1 MIEAKNV
8 SKTFF
13 KGTRKEQK
21 VLENASLSLPSTGLV
36 CLVGPS
42 GSGKSTIL
50 NAIGGLISYD
60 GTILYDGNE
69 VAIEEYR
76 RNHIGYIFQDFLL
89 FDNLSVRDNIKVG
102 LALAD
107 VYDEKEVSRRTEI
120 LLKAVGLNI
129 NSSRSAGALSLG
141 QKQRVAIARALANS
155 PKILLADEPTGNL
168 DSKNSLRIMD
178 ILKSLSKDRL
188 VLMVTHNM
196 SLVNLYADQA
206 FRIEN
211 RAFVE
216 FNPKGEEVSEVY
228 EEETKKASF
237 VKRETTIGSLTLSF
251 YAEEGAPARKI
262 TIVEKN
268 GKLLVSGENVTLS
281 SMDALK
287 PILEESAKAEA
298 KKKEEISSESEEET
312 EEEIDK
318 ETYLE
323 PKEDSSD
330 PTFSFTPRKDKKPW
344 KERSFFLSLFNRNPL
359 SQTNYKGK
367 KSFRILEITL
377 PIISFFFFNLYFA
390 SVDLAS
396 TAYTPYLMEDN
407 LVLAHY
413 TKEKQKEVRKN
424 PTKDVNFTI
433 DDYID
438 WKKNDPDL
446 ISGPTF
452 TPIQYQDHPGSVGD
466 LFFPSYLITFEDG
479 TTINGVNEDSNT
491 PGFLSFEDY
500 KSIFPSELSNY
511 TLADDEVLVDTS
523 FLRSEEYH
531 HGKIENATITI
542 FPDFPE
548 SYSSRHISLTP
559 YAKNLT
565 YKIKGFVTTDLKA
578 VYASKATTDS
588 FQLIEAAMNHNTYS
602 FSFAP
607 RLVSLPSLEGV
618 TFLRKTDTSADV
630 TYSDDGLPEKLANK
644 SFQFDGDPL
653 YNYLP
658 FVTMSD
664 SAKKLWWLSDNATY
678 YTDSQIP
685 LSLNP
690 AFLASKGKA
699 TDKTD
704 SSKKIMAFS
713 DVTCDGY
720 TLDSYSEFYR
730 MLIVSKLL
738 SSIKVDPTL
747 PGETDKDVV
756 TIHLPQGLKDS
767 FPSANWKPKDTEV
780 SFVLDYQPNA
790 ESTSYYYSYYSYLQ
804 HINIGDPYEGNIDD
818 PIVLSQDA
826 YIRLLFLLAGKEPF
840 LSFYSDNS
848 YYQTELQMTYANH
861 RFLLSKNPDSTVRIL
876 NERYQDQGIVFVKVS
891 AARKTMGAS
900 SLASSSRSYLIVLGG
915 LFLLFLIFSLLD
927 NIGKVNSL
935 RYTIGVKRCLGYK
948 KSEILWEN
956 IADLFAN
963 FLTKTIVPVV
973 IFALLFSF
981 VKLYASGFWILLFFA
996 IYLVFDLLSM
1006 LIPLGILLGKKPA
1019 DILHSLN

>member
-13 KGTRKEQK
+13 KGSRKEQK

-228 EEETKKASF
+228 EEETKKTSF
-237 VKRETTIGSLTLSF
+237 VKNETTVGSLTLSF
-251 YAEEGAPARKI
+251 YAEEGAPERKI

-268 GKLLVSGENVTLS
+268 GKLLVSGENVILS

-287 PILEESAKAEA
+287 PIFEESEKAEA
-298 KKKEEISSESEEET
+298 KKKDGISSESEEET

-318 ETYLE
+318 ETAPE
-323 PKEDSSD
+323 QREDSSD
-330 PTFSFTPRKDKKPW
+330 PTYSFTPRKDKKPW

-367 KSFRILEITL
+367 RSFRILEITL

-396 TAYTPYLMEDN
+396 TAYTPYKMEDN

-413 TKEKQKEVRKN
+413 TKEKQKEVRKD
-424 PTKDVNFTI
+424 PSKDVKFTI

-452 TPIQYQDHPGSVGD
+452 TPIQYRDYSSSVGD
-466 LFFPSYLITFEDG
+466 LFFPSYCITFEDG
-479 TTINGVNEDSNT
+479 TTINGNEDST
-491 PGFLSFEDY
+491 TAGFLSFEDY
-500 KSIFPSELSNY
+500 KSIFSSELSNY

-523 FLRSEEYH
+523 FLSSKEYH

-542 FPDFPE
+542 FPE
-548 SYSSRHISLTP
+548 SYYSRHVSLTP
-559 YAKNLT
+559 YVKNLT

-578 VYASKATTDS
+578 VYASKATTES
-588 FQLIEAAMNHNTYS
+588 FQLIEAAMNHNTS
-602 FSFAP
+602 NFGFAP

-618 TFLRKTDTSADV
+618 TFLRKTDTSANV
-630 TYSDDGLPEKLANK
+630 TYSDDSLPSELVDKN
-644 SFQFDGDPL
+644 FQFKGDYL
-653 YNYLP
+653 YSNLP

-664 SAKKLWWLSDNATY
+664 SAKKLWWLSER
-678 YTDSQIP
+678 DSQAYYEETA
-685 LSLNP
+685 LSSNP
-690 AFLASKGKA
+690 AFLASEGKA
-699 TDKTD
+699 TDNTD
-704 SSKKIMAFS
+704 PSKKIMAFS

-747 PGETDKDVV
+747 PGETDKDVI
-756 TIHLPQGLKDS
+756 TIHLPKGLKDS
-767 FPSANWKPKDTEV
+767 FPNANWKPKDTEV
-780 SFVLDYQPNA
+780 SSVLDYQPNA
-790 ESTSYYYSYYSYLQ
+790 ESTSDFYSYYSYLQ
-804 HINIGDPYEGNIDD
+804 HINIGDPYEGSIDE

-848 YYQTELQMTYANH
+848 YYQTELQMTYTNH

-876 NERYQDQGIVFVKVS
+876 NERYQDKGIVFVKVS
-891 AARKTMGAS
+891 VARKAMGAS
-900 SLASSSRSYLIVLGG
+900 SLNSSSRSYLIVLGG

-963 FLTKTIVPVV
+963 FLTKTIVPVL

>member
-13 KGTRKEQK
+13 KGSRKEQK

-89 FDNLSVRDNIKVG
+89 FDNLSVRDNLKVG

-228 EEETKKASF
+228 EEETKKVSF
-237 VKRETTIGSLTLSF
+237 VKSETTVGSLTLSF

-287 PILEESAKAEA
+287 PIFEESAKAEA
-298 KKKEEISSESEEET
+298 KKKELSSENGEEKE

-318 ETYLE
+318 ETAPE
-323 PKEDSSD
+323 PSEDSSD
-330 PTFSFTPRKDKKPW
+330 PTLSFTPRKDKKPW

-367 KSFRILEITL
+367 KSFRNLEIIL

-396 TAYTPYLMEDN
+396 TAYSPYMMEDN

-413 TKEKQKEVRKN
+413 TKEKQKEVRKDS
-424 PTKDVNFTI
+424 TKAVEFTI

-452 TPIQYQDHPGSVGD
+452 TPIQYKEYPSSIGN
-466 LFFPSYLITFEDG
+466 LYFPSYLITFDDG
-479 TTINGVNEDSNT
+479 TTINGVKESSNT
-491 PGFLSFEDY
+491 PGFLPLEDY
-500 KSIFPSELSNY
+500 KSIFPSELSKY

-523 FLRSEEYH
+523 FLSSDAYYH
-531 HGKIENATITI
+531 GDNVSATITI
-542 FPDFPE
+542 FPE
-548 SYSSRHISLTP
+548 TYSSRHVSLTP
-559 YAKNLT
+559 YVKNLT

-578 VYASKATTDS
+578 VYASKATTES
-588 FQLIEAAMNHNTYS
+588 LQLIEAAMNHNTS
-602 FSFAP
+602 NFAFAP
-607 RLVSLPSLEGV
+607 RLASLPSLEGV
-618 TFLRKTDTSADV
+618 EFLRKTDTSANV
-630 TYSDDGLPEKLANK
+630 TYSEDNLPSTLEDKK
-644 SFQFDGDPL
+644 FVVSGDYL
-653 YNYLP
+653 YSGLP

-664 SAKKLWWLSDNATY
+664 SAKKLWWLSEEGKYSESDSVY
-678 YTDSQIP
+678 YPVS
-685 LSLNP
+685 SNP
-690 AFLASKGKA
+690 AFLASEGTA
-699 TDKTD
+699 RDNTD
-704 SSKKIMAFS
+704 SSKKIMSFS
-713 DVTCDGY
+713 DITYNSY

-756 TIHLPQGLKDS
+756 TIHLPKGLSDS
-767 FPSANWKPKDTEV
+767 FKDASWKPKNTEA
-780 SFVLDYQPNA
+780 SFVLDYHTGKGEDMAYN
-790 ESTSYYYSYYSYLQ
+790 SYYYYLQ
-804 HINIGDPYEGNIDD
+804 HINIGDSYEGSIDD
-818 PIVLSQDA
+818 PILLSQDD
-826 YIRLLFLLAGKEPF
+826 YIRLIFQLAGKEPF
-840 LSFYSDNS
+840 FTFYAYDSSYQSD
-848 YYQTELQMTYANH
+848 LQMTYGNH
-861 RFLLSKNPDSTVRIL
+861 QFLLSKNPDSTVRIL
-876 NERYQDQGIVFVKVS
+876 NERYQDQGVVFVKVS
-891 AARKTMGAS
+891 VARETMGATD
-900 SLASSSRSYLIVLGG
+900 LTTASQSYLIVLGG
-915 LFLLFLIFSLLD
+915 LILLFLIFSLLD

-956 IADLFAN
+956 IADLLAN
-963 FLTKTIVPVV
+963 FLTKTIVPVL
-973 IFALLFSF
+973 IFVLLLSF
-981 VKLYASGFWILLFFA
+981 VKLYASGFWILLFFL